1 MRRKINKY
9 LILLITILISSIAI
23 TAVSTGFAKD
33 TEAKEPTKAELEQ
46 KYSELKKQMKE
57 HMQLMHKQMDE
68 IQATEDKA
76 KRQQL
81 MREHERAMHE
91 SMEIMKELGGNRMLH
106 EDREPGYRMTVNERL
121 DYMQAMME
129 QMMRH
134 LAAQEAYVK

>member
-1 MRRKINKY
+1 MKKSLST
-9 LILLITILISSIAI
+9 LILITVITLPITLIF
-23 TAVSTGFAKD
+23 STGFTKNAD
-33 TEAKEPTKAELEQ
+33 EQTTKAELE
-46 KYSELKKQMKE
+46 KKHSEMKKKMKD

-68 IQATEDKA
+68 IEATEDKA

-91 SMEIMKELGGNRMLH
+91 SMEIMNELGGNRMLH
-106 EDREPGYRMTVNERL
+106 EDREPGHSMTVDERL